1 MDEEFELPV
10 EYNGH
15 QYLFKSTLLVFG
27 FTHKFRVD
35 VNGQGIV
42 FEPDEE
48 RNYRAV
54 IDYTDIAKNKN
65 IDVEL
70 LEQIVDAIEKIV
82 Q

>member
-10 EYNGH
+10 EYKGH
-15 QYLFKSTLLVFG
+15 QYLFKTTLLVFG

-35 VNGQGIV
+35 VNGQLII

-54 IDYTDIAKNKN
+54 LDYRDIDSNKKIDFELLKKIVGVIEEIAK
-65 IDVEL
+65 
-70 LEQIVDAIEKIV
+70 
-82 Q
+82 

>member
-10 EYNGH
+10 EYKGH

-35 VNGQGIV
+35 VNGQMIL

-54 IDYTDIAKNKN
+54 INHTDNEKTEN
-65 IDVEL
+65 IDV
-70 LEQIVDAIEKIV
+70 AY
-82 Q
+82 

>member
-15 QYLFKSTLLVFG
+15 QYLFKAILLVFG

-35 VNGQGIV
+35 VNGQLIL
-42 FEPDEE
+42 FEPGEE

-54 IDYTDIAKNKN
+54 IDYADIDKNKN

-70 LEQIVDAIEKIV
+70 LKKIV
-82 Q
+82 EEIEELVK